1 MFLFKNINQLKTQ
14 ATQAPTSMPPRL
26 TPALPPPPSHPVPVP
41 SKSQSIPPPPSH
53 PVPVPSKS
61 QSIPPPPSRP
71 VPLPP
76 SHYERASPSKC
87 TCGCGYS
94 QIVCKI
100 ATKMKIKM
108 DNENPIPYKK
118 DSTRRTSSL

>member
-1 MFLFKNINQLKTQ
+1 MSLI
-14 ATQAPTSMPPRL
+14 PP
-26 TPALPPPPSHPVPVP
+26 PPSRPVPVPVMEPKKLYIPLPPSHPVP
-41 SKSQSIPPPPSH
+41 IPES
-53 PVPVPSKS
+53 SKS

>member
-1 MFLFKNINQLKTQ
+1 MSLN
-14 ATQAPTSMPPRL
+14 TS
-26 TPALPPPPSHPVPVP
+26 PPPFQSSPVFVTEKP
-41 SKSQSIPPPPSH
+41 KKLTIPPPPSR
-53 PVPVPSKS
+53 PVPVPRSNS
-61 QSIPPPPSRP
+61 HSIPPPPSRP

-76 SHYERASPSKC
+76 SHNERASPSKC

>member
-1 MFLFKNINQLKTQ
+1 MSLN
-14 ATQAPTSMPPRL
+14 
-26 TPALPPPPSHPVPVP
+26 PPSLSRTVPVMERTTTGLRTCIRCIPSPPSRPVPVP
-41 SKSQSIPPPPSH
+41 D
-53 PVPVPSKS
+53 PSKEL
-61 QSIPPPPSRP
+61 SIPPPPSRP

-76 SHYERASPSKC
+76 SHQERVSPSRC

-100 ATKMKIKM
+100 ATRMKIKM
-108 DNENPIPYKK
+108 DNENPVPYKK

>member
-26 TPALPPPPSHPVPVP
+26 TPAL
-41 SKSQSIPPPPSH
+41 PPPPSH